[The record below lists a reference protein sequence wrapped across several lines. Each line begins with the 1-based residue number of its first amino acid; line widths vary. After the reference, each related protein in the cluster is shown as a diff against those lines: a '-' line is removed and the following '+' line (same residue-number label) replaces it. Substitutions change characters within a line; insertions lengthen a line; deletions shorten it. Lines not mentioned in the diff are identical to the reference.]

1 MRILFCPIEETINSA
16 QLKNALALLPDA
28 RREKALKYHFERDQY
43 LCAKSYLL
51 LQQGLREE
59 FNICNNPEWAYAEHG
74 KPFLKDYPNIHF
86 NLSHCRKGAVCAIDS
101 KPVGIDIE
109 RILFK
114 NELASFVLNDN
125 ELEQVLNAP
134 DKSIAFTTFWTMKES
149 YLKLTGTGLVSD
161 LKGLLNET
169 VMQKV
174 HFDTTVDMNSGFV
187 MTTAHYISSN
197 DNASKRN

>member
-1 MRILFCPIEETINSA
+1 MRILFCHIEENIDPS
-16 QLKNALALLPDA
+16 QLQAAIALLPEE
-28 RREKALKYHFERDQY
+28 RRAKALKYHFERDQY

-51 LQQGLREE
+51 LKQGLLEE
-59 FNICNNPEWAYAEHG
+59 YGITSVPEWTYGEHG
-74 KPFLKDYPNIHF
+74 KPLLKDFPNIHF

-114 NELASFVLNDN
+114 KELASFVLNDN

-197 DNASKRN
+197 DNASKRK